1 MLLYYYDYY
10 GCFVIIIIIII
21 MTIFF
26 FCCCSGTDSWL
37 SLCGRDFSFFRAS
50 KEHLYV
56 LDSQESWLLQRFQ
69 REIWNLLVWTRSF
82 HFFLS
87 LFAIPLF
94 FSLFNRK
101 NICVCCSERTPRFYS
116 VEFYGTDLYNFKS
129 SYFSI
134 HAKYSSITTKKHVT
148 KIRIKKWQHHTYI
161 FWTLYCCFTMC
172 FNLRSEKKK
181 TTLK

>member
-21 MTIFF
+21 MTVFSF

-37 SLCGRDFSFFRAS
+37 SLCGRDFSFFRVS
-50 KEHLYV
+50 KERLYV
-56 LDSQESWLLQRFQ
+56 LDRQESRLLQRFQ
-69 REIWNLLVWTRSF
+69 HELWNLLVWTRSF

-94 FSLFNRK
+94 FSLFKKK

-134 HAKYSSITTKKHVT
+134 HAKYSSITTKNMLQ
-148 KIRIKKWQHHTYI
+148 R
-161 FWTLYCCFTMC
+161 
-172 FNLRSEKKK
+172 
-181 TTLK
+181 

>member
-10 GCFVIIIIIII
+10 GCFLLLWQHS
-21 MTIFF
+21 FF
-26 FCCCSGTDSWL
+26 RSCSGTNSCL
-37 SLCGRDFSFFRAS
+37 SLCGTEFILFRAC
-50 KEHLYV
+50 KEGFYV
-56 LDSQESWLLQRFQ
+56 LDSRESWLLQRFQ
-69 REIWNLLVWTRSF
+69 QEIWNLLVWTQPF

-94 FSLFNRK
+94 FALFKRK
-101 NICVCCSERTPRFYS
+101 KKICVCCSERTPRFYS

-148 KIRIKKWQHHTYI
+148 KIRIKKMTASH
-161 FWTLYCCFTMC
+161 LYFL
-172 FNLRSEKKK
+172 NIVPLLYYVLQSPKRKKNP
-181 TTLK
+181 LK

>member
-1 MLLYYYDYY
+1 MVVFCYYHYYDS
-10 GCFVIIIIIII
+10 IL
-21 MTIFF
+21 FF
-26 FCCCSGTDSWL
+26 RSCSGTNSCL
-37 SLCGRDFSFFRAS
+37 SLCGTEFILFRAC
-50 KEHLYV
+50 KEGFYV

-69 REIWNLLVWTRSF
+69 QEIWNLLVWTQPF

-94 FSLFNRK
+94 FSLFKRK
-101 NICVCCSERTPRFYS
+101 KKICVCCSERTPRFYS

-148 KIRIKKWQHHTYI
+148 KIRIKKKKITASH
-161 FWTLYCCFTMC
+161 LYFL
-172 FNLRSEKKK
+172 NIVPLLYYVLQSPKRKK
-181 TTLK
+181 TLWNKSSFYKI